1 MAYFAAVWTYGD
13 DTDRRQDVRP
23 KHREYL
29 SGLVEQGKVLM
40 SGPFGDDSGAIV
52 IYDVADLSEAQE
64 LMAND
69 PFAQNGIIV
78 DATVKTWKVVMA
90 RDKSLLS

>member
-13 DTDRRQDVRP
+13 DVERRQEVRP
-23 KHREYL
+23 AHREYL
-29 SGLVEQGKVLM
+29 SGLVAQGKILM
-40 SGPFGDDSGAIV
+40 SGPFGDDSGAVV
-52 IYDVADLSEAQE
+52 IYDVADLPEAQE

-78 DATVKTWKVVMA
+78 DATVKEWRVVMS
-90 RDKSLLS
+90 RDEKLLS

>member
-1 MAYFAAVWTYGD
+1 MAYFTAIWTYGD
-13 DTDRRQDVRP
+13 DVERRQDVRP

-29 SGLVEQGKVLM
+29 QGLVDAGKVLM
-40 SGPFGDDSGAIV
+40 SGPFADDSGAVV

-64 LMAND
+64 LMSND

-78 DATVKTWKVVMA
+78 DATVKEYKVVMA
-90 RDKSLLS
+90 RDKNLLS